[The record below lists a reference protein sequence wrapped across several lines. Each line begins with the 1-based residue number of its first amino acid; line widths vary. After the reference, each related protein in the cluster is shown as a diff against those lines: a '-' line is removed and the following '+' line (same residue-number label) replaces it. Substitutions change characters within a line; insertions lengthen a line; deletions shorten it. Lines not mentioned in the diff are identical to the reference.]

1 MNWMCRNVPWKFSE
15 YFKRRTKVG
24 RTAKHWIHGLW
35 RFPSILP
42 SLAYL
47 FPFSIFFWYCC
58 LLPRPKYLKM
68 AWKIKWNQ
76 SNALACGCGNRPING
91 KGMNGVIYFGG
102 QLFTHYI
109 DHNPVESDFIY
120 SKSYR
125 YNSKTLSSLG
135 VPYLSF
141 ALSRRWRFDK
151 YFTTFSW
158 LAAVV
163 GTHKIFY
170 QFGSFRANINLW
182 QNDE

>member
-1 MNWMCRNVPWKFSE
+1 MFRGNSRSISKGE
-15 YFKRRTKVG
+15 RRWAE
-24 RTAKHWIHGLW
+24 R
-35 RFPSILP
+35 RSIGFMG
-42 SLAYL
+42 YEG
-47 FPFSIFFWYCC
+47 FRPFFHLLHTCFHFQFFFCWYCC